1 MEIPYINRELSW
13 LEFNQRV
20 LNEARRNDLPLMERL
35 KFLSIAFSNLDE
47 FFMVRVGGLEI
58 LRSARKRKP
67 DPAGL
72 TPSQQITLVRQ
83 RVKIMLGEI
92 EDCFYEELM
101 PALNDEGISRVAI
114 DQLNSKQ
121 IDYVAEFFV
130 ESIMPLLTPIVLAEN
145 DGMNEIPSLS
155 LSAIC
160 EVGSTE
166 STESTESKDSMRH
179 VLVSIPSNVSRF
191 IWLPGTNDSKF
202 ILIEDVLINFIGQ
215 IFPDEIVKQANLF
228 RLTRNAEI
236 SLEEEGAHDLA
247 KEMGSVLAERKISE
261 CVRLDMEEG
270 FNRNLSKTLKDLVG
284 ATSSQI
290 YSTSLPLGFG
300 DFIEMTSLKGFEHLQ
315 TEPWTPM
322 LPKDWS
328 PGDNI
333 FKNLSKED
341 MLLHHPYDSFDPV
354 LEFIEQ
360 AAKDPKVL
368 AIKQT
373 LYRTAKNSR
382 VISSLIR
389 AAENGKQVTVVV
401 ELKARFDEA
410 RNLERA
416 EELERAGVQI
426 IYGVKGLK
434 THSKLTLVV
443 RNEGDEL
450 KRYVHFGTGNY
461 NEITAGLYTDISYM
475 TCRRKYGYEAA
486 SFFNALTGGSKL
498 GSMKNL
504 TIAPFHLRERLLELI
519 EEEINNV
526 EKGKEA
532 RIDIKVNSLQDSSF
546 ITALYRASYAGVKI
560 RLNVR
565 GVCCLQPDLKKIS
578 KNIKV
583 TSIVDRYLE
592 HSRIYS
598 FHNDGKPKVFISSAD
613 LMERS
618 FDRRVEL
625 AVEVKD
631 AESKKKV
638 QEILKYTLKDNVQSY
653 LLESDGTYI
662 RRKPSKGSK
671 KLRAQSYFH
680 RSTVKNAGKMV
691 NLSEEVFLPHK
702 PKGKDFGTAV

>member
-114 DQLNSKQ
+114 DQLNSTQ

-160 EVGSTE
+160 EVG
-166 STESTESKDSMRH
+166 STESKDSMRH

-284 ATSSQI
+284 ATSSQV

-322 LPKDWS
+322 LPRDWS

-333 FKNLSKED
+333 FKNLSKAD

-504 TIAPFHLRERLLELI
+504 TIAPFHLRERLMELI

-631 AESKKKV
+631 AESKEKV

>member
-35 KFLSIAFSNLDE
+35 KFSSIAFSNLDE

-114 DQLNSKQ
+114 DQLNSTQ

-130 ESIMPLLTPIVLAEN
+130 ESIMPLLTPIILAEN

-160 EVGSTE
+160 EVG
-166 STESTESKDSMRH
+166 STESKDSMRH

-270 FNRNLSKTLKDLVG
+270 FNRNLSKILKDLVG
-284 ATSSQI
+284 ATSSQV
-290 YSTSLPLGFG
+290 YPTSLPLGFG

-322 LPKDWS
+322 LPRDWS

-333 FKNLSKED
+333 FKNLSKAD

-504 TIAPFHLRERLLELI
+504 TIAPFHMRERLMELI
-519 EEEINNV
+519 EAEINNV

-631 AESKKKV
+631 AESKEKV
-638 QEILKYTLKDNVQSY
+638 QEILKYSLKDNVQSY

>member
-83 RVKIMLGEI
+83 RVEIMLGEI
-92 EDCFYEELM
+92 EDCFYQELM
-101 PALNDEGISRVAI
+101 PELNNEGISRVSI

-121 IDYVAEFFV
+121 IDHVAGYFV
-130 ESIMPLLTPIVLAEN
+130 ESIMPLLTPIVLAES
-145 DGMNEIPSLS
+145 DGKNEIPSLS

-160 EVGSTE
+160 EVGSAE
-166 STESTESKDSMRH
+166 SQNTLRH
-179 VLVSIPSNVSRF
+179 VLVPIPSNVSRF
-191 IWLPGTNDSKF
+191 IWLPETDDSKF
-202 ILIEDVLINFIGQ
+202 ILIEDVLINFIGH
-215 IFPDEIVKQANLF
+215 IFPDEIVKNAGLF

-247 KEMGSVLAERKISE
+247 KEMGAVLAERKISE

-270 FNRNLSKTLKDLVG
+270 FNRNLSRSLKGLVG
-284 ATSSQI
+284 VTPSQV

-300 DFIEMTSLKGFEHLQ
+300 DFIELSSTKGFEHLQ
-315 TEPWTPM
+315 NEPWNPM
-322 LPKDWS
+322 LPKDWK

-333 FKNLSKED
+333 FKSLSNRD
-341 MLLHHPYDSFDPV
+341 MLLHHPYDSFEPV

-382 VISSLIR
+382 VISSLIK

-434 THSKLTLVV
+434 THSKVALVV
-443 RNEGDEL
+443 RNEGGEL

-498 GSMKNL
+498 VSLKNL
-504 TIAPFHLRERLLELI
+504 TVAPFHLRERIMDLI
-519 EEEINNV
+519 DAEIDNAEN
-526 EKGKEA
+526 GKEA
-532 RIDIKVNSLQDSSF
+532 RIDIKVNSLQDSSI

-592 HSRIYS
+592 HSRIFS
-598 FHNDGKPKVFISSAD
+598 FYNNGKPKVYISSAD

-631 AESKKKV
+631 ADSKNKL
-638 QEILKYTLKDNVQSY
+638 QEILKISLKDNTQSY
-653 LLESDGTYI
+653 VLESDGTYI
-662 RRKPSKGSK
+662 RSKPSKGSK
-671 KLRAQSYFH
+671 KIRAQIYFH
-680 RSTVKNAGKMV
+680 RSAVKNAGKIATI
-691 NLSEEVFLPHK
+691 SEDAFSPHK
-702 PKGKDFGTAV
+702 PKTKKFGTAV

>member
-114 DQLNSKQ
+114 DQLNSTQ

-160 EVGSTE
+160 EVG
-166 STESTESKDSMRH
+166 STESKDSMRH

-270 FNRNLSKTLKDLVG
+270 FNRNLSKILKDLVG
-284 ATSSQI
+284 ATSSQV
-290 YSTSLPLGFG
+290 YPTSLPLGFG

-322 LPKDWS
+322 LPRDWS

-504 TIAPFHLRERLLELI
+504 TIAPFHMRERLMELI
-519 EEEINNV
+519 EAEINNV

-631 AESKKKV
+631 AESKEKV
-638 QEILKYTLKDNVQSY
+638 QEILKYSLKDNVQSY

>member
-130 ESIMPLLTPIVLAEN
+130 ESIMPLLTPILLAEN

-160 EVGSTE
+160 EVG
-166 STESTESKDSMRH
+166 STESKDSMRH

-284 ATSSQI
+284 ATSSQV

-333 FKNLSKED
+333 FKNLSKAD

-498 GSMKNL
+498 SSMKNL
-504 TIAPFHLRERLLELI
+504 TIAPFHMRERLMELI
-519 EEEINNV
+519 EAEINNV

-638 QEILKYTLKDNVQSY
+638 QEILKYSLKDNVQSY

>member
-114 DQLNSKQ
+114 DQLNSTQ

-160 EVGSTE
+160 EVG
-166 STESTESKDSMRH
+166 STESKDSMRH

-270 FNRNLSKTLKDLVG
+270 FNRNLSKILKDLVG
-284 ATSSQI
+284 ATSSQV
-290 YSTSLPLGFG
+290 YPTSLPLGFG

-333 FKNLSKED
+333 FKNLSKAD

-504 TIAPFHLRERLLELI
+504 TIAPFHMRERLMELI
-519 EEEINNV
+519 EAEINNV

-631 AESKKKV
+631 AESKEKV
-638 QEILKYTLKDNVQSY
+638 QEILKYSLKDNVQSY

>member
-83 RVKIMLGEI
+83 RVEIMLGEI
-92 EDCFYEELM
+92 EDCFYQELM
-101 PALNDEGISRVAI
+101 PELNNEGISRVSI

-121 IDYVAEFFV
+121 IDHVAGYFV
-130 ESIMPLLTPIVLAEN
+130 ESIMPLLTPIVLAES
-145 DGMNEIPSLS
+145 DGKNEIPSLS

-160 EVGSTE
+160 EVGSAE
-166 STESTESKDSMRH
+166 SQNTLRH
-179 VLVSIPSNVSRF
+179 VLVPIPSNVSRF
-191 IWLPGTNDSKF
+191 IWLPETDDSKF
-202 ILIEDVLINFIGQ
+202 ILIEDVLINFIGH
-215 IFPDEIVKQANLF
+215 IFPDEIVKNAGLF

-247 KEMGSVLAERKISE
+247 KEMGAVLAERKISE

-270 FNRNLSKTLKDLVG
+270 FNRNLSRSLKGLVG
-284 ATSSQI
+284 VTPSQV

-300 DFIEMTSLKGFEHLQ
+300 DFIELSSTKGFEHLQ
-315 TEPWTPM
+315 NEPWNPM
-322 LPKDWS
+322 LPKDWK

-333 FKNLSKED
+333 FKSLSNRD
-341 MLLHHPYDSFDPV
+341 MLLHHPYDSFEPV

-382 VISSLIR
+382 VISSLIK

-434 THSKLTLVV
+434 THSKVALVV
-443 RNEGDEL
+443 RNEGGEL

-498 GSMKNL
+498 VSLKNL
-504 TIAPFHLRERLLELI
+504 TVAPFHLRERIMDLI
-519 EEEINNV
+519 DAEIDNAEN
-526 EKGKEA
+526 GKEA
-532 RIDIKVNSLQDSSF
+532 RIDIKVNSLQDSSI

-631 AESKKKV
+631 AESKEKV
-638 QEILKYTLKDNVQSY
+638 QEILKYSLKDNVQSY

>member
-83 RVKIMLGEI
+83 RVEIMLGEI
-92 EDCFYEELM
+92 EDCFYQELM
-101 PALNDEGISRVAI
+101 PELNNEGISRVSI

-121 IDYVAEFFV
+121 IDHVAGYFV
-130 ESIMPLLTPIVLAEN
+130 ESIMPLLTPIVLAES
-145 DGMNEIPSLS
+145 DGKNEIPSLS

-160 EVGSTE
+160 EVGSAE
-166 STESTESKDSMRH
+166 SQNTLRH
-179 VLVSIPSNVSRF
+179 VLVPIPSNVSRF
-191 IWLPGTNDSKF
+191 IWLPETDDSKF
-202 ILIEDVLINFIGQ
+202 ILIEDVLINFIGH
-215 IFPDEIVKQANLF
+215 IFPDEIVKNAGLF

-247 KEMGSVLAERKISE
+247 KEMGAVLAERKISE

-270 FNRNLSKTLKDLVG
+270 FNRNLSRRLKDLVG
-284 ATSSQI
+284 ATPSQV

-300 DFIEMTSLKGFEHLQ
+300 DFIELSSTKGFEHLQ
-315 TEPWTPM
+315 NEPWNPM
-322 LPKDWS
+322 LPKDWK

-333 FKNLSKED
+333 FKSLSNRD
-341 MLLHHPYDSFDPV
+341 MLLHHPYDSFEPV

-434 THSKLTLVV
+434 THSKVTLVV
-443 RNEGDEL
+443 RNEGGEL

-498 GSMKNL
+498 VSLKNL
-504 TIAPFHLRERLLELI
+504 TVAPFHLRERIMDLI
-519 EEEINNV
+519 DAEIDNAEN
-526 EKGKEA
+526 GKEA
-532 RIDIKVNSLQDSSF
+532 RIDIKVNSLQDSSI

-592 HSRIYS
+592 HSRIFS
-598 FHNDGKPKVFISSAD
+598 FHNNGKPKIYISSAD

-631 AESKKKV
+631 ADSKNKL
-638 QEILKYTLKDNVQSY
+638 QEILKISLKDNTQSY
-653 LLESDGTYI
+653 VLESDGTYI
-662 RRKPSKGSK
+662 RSKPSKGSK
-671 KLRAQSYFH
+671 KIRAQIYFH
-680 RSTVKNAGKMV
+680 RSAVKNAGKIATI
-691 NLSEEVFLPHK
+691 SEDAFTPHK
-702 PKGKDFGTAV
+702 PKTKKFGTAV

>member
-1 MEIPYINRELSW
+1 
-13 LEFNQRV
+13 
-20 LNEARRNDLPLMERL
+20 
-35 KFLSIAFSNLDE
+35 
-47 FFMVRVGGLEI
+47 
-58 LRSARKRKP
+58 
-67 DPAGL
+67 
-72 TPSQQITLVRQ
+72 
-83 RVKIMLGEI
+83 
-92 EDCFYEELM
+92 
-101 PALNDEGISRVAI
+101 
-114 DQLNSKQ
+114 
-121 IDYVAEFFV
+121 
-130 ESIMPLLTPIVLAEN
+130 
-145 DGMNEIPSLS
+145 
-155 LSAIC
+155 
-160 EVGSTE
+160 
-166 STESTESKDSMRH
+166 
-179 VLVSIPSNVSRF
+179 
-191 IWLPGTNDSKF
+191 
-202 ILIEDVLINFIGQ
+202 
-215 IFPDEIVKQANLF
+215 
-228 RLTRNAEI
+228 
-236 SLEEEGAHDLA
+236 
-247 KEMGSVLAERKISE
+247 
-261 CVRLDMEEG
+261 MEEG

-284 ATSSQI
+284 ATSSQV

-322 LPKDWS
+322 LPRDWS

-333 FKNLSKED
+333 FKNLSKAD

-498 GSMKNL
+498 SSMKNL
-504 TIAPFHLRERLLELI
+504 TIAPFHMRERLMELI
-519 EEEINNV
+519 EAEINNV

-631 AESKKKV
+631 AESKEKV
-638 QEILKYTLKDNVQSY
+638 QEILKYSLKDNVQSY

>member
-130 ESIMPLLTPIVLAEN
+130 ESIMPLLTPIVLDEN

-160 EVGSTE
+160 EVG
-166 STESTESKDSMRH
+166 STESKDSMRH

-270 FNRNLSKTLKDLVG
+270 FNRNLSKILKDLVG
-284 ATSSQI
+284 ATSSQV
-290 YSTSLPLGFG
+290 YPTSLPLGFG

-504 TIAPFHLRERLLELI
+504 TIAPFHMRERLMELI
-519 EEEINNV
+519 EAEINNV

>member
-114 DQLNSKQ
+114 DQLNSTQ

-130 ESIMPLLTPIVLAEN
+130 ESIMPLLTPIVLDEN

-160 EVGSTE
+160 EVG
-166 STESTESKDSMRH
+166 STESKDSMRH

-270 FNRNLSKTLKDLVG
+270 FNRNLSKILKDLVG
-284 ATSSQI
+284 ATSSQV
-290 YSTSLPLGFG
+290 YPTSLPLGFG

-322 LPKDWS
+322 LPRDWS

-333 FKNLSKED
+333 FKNLSKAD

-504 TIAPFHLRERLLELI
+504 TIAPFHMRERLMELI
-519 EEEINNV
+519 EAEINNV

-631 AESKKKV
+631 AESKEKV
-638 QEILKYTLKDNVQSY
+638 QEILKYSLKDNVQSY

>member
-114 DQLNSKQ
+114 DQLNSTQ

-130 ESIMPLLTPIVLAEN
+130 ESIMPLLTPILLAEN

-160 EVGSTE
+160 EVG
-166 STESTESKDSMRH
+166 STESKDSMRH

-247 KEMGSVLAERKISE
+247 KEMGAVLAERKISE

-284 ATSSQI
+284 ATSSQV

-322 LPKDWS
+322 LPRDWS

-638 QEILKYTLKDNVQSY
+638 QEILKYSLKDNVQSY

>member
-166 STESTESKDSMRH
+166 SKDSMRH

-284 ATSSQI
+284 ATSSQV
-290 YSTSLPLGFG
+290 YPTSLPLGFG

-322 LPKDWS
+322 LPRDWS
-328 PGDNI
+328 AGDNI
-333 FKNLSKED
+333 FKNLSKAD

-504 TIAPFHLRERLLELI
+504 TIAPFHMRERLMELI
-519 EEEINNV
+519 EAEINNV

-638 QEILKYTLKDNVQSY
+638 QEILKYSLKDNVQSY

>member
-114 DQLNSKQ
+114 DQLNSTQ

-160 EVGSTE
+160 EVG
-166 STESTESKDSMRH
+166 STESKDSMRH

-247 KEMGSVLAERKISE
+247 KEMGSVLAERKLSE

-270 FNRNLSKTLKDLVG
+270 FNRNLSKILKDLVG
-284 ATSSQI
+284 ATSSQV

-322 LPKDWS
+322 LPRDWS

-333 FKNLSKED
+333 FKNLSKAD

-504 TIAPFHLRERLLELI
+504 TIAPFHLRERLMELI
-519 EEEINNV
+519 EAEINNV

-638 QEILKYTLKDNVQSY
+638 QEILKYSLKDNVQSY

>member
-166 STESTESKDSMRH
+166 SKDSMRH

-270 FNRNLSKTLKDLVG
+270 FNRNLSKILKDLVG
-284 ATSSQI
+284 ATSSQV
-290 YSTSLPLGFG
+290 YPTSLPLGFG

-322 LPKDWS
+322 LPRDWS

-333 FKNLSKED
+333 FKNLSKAD

-504 TIAPFHLRERLLELI
+504 TIAPFHLREQLMELI
-519 EEEINNV
+519 EAEINNV

-625 AVEVKD
+625 AVELKD
-631 AESKKKV
+631 AESKEKV
-638 QEILKYTLKDNVQSY
+638 QEILKYSLKDNVQSY

>member
-114 DQLNSKQ
+114 DQLNSTQ

-160 EVGSTE
+160 EVG
-166 STESTESKDSMRH
+166 STESKDSMRH

-284 ATSSQI
+284 ATSSQV

-322 LPKDWS
+322 LPRDWS

-333 FKNLSKED
+333 FKNLSKAD

-504 TIAPFHLRERLLELI
+504 TIAPFHMRERLMELI
-519 EEEINNV
+519 EAEINNV

-631 AESKKKV
+631 AESKEKV
-638 QEILKYTLKDNVQSY
+638 QEILKYSLKDNVQSY

>member
-160 EVGSTE
+160 EVGSP
-166 STESTESKDSMRH
+166 ESKDSMRH

-247 KEMGSVLAERKISE
+247 KEMGAVLAERKISE

-284 ATSSQI
+284 ATSSQV

-333 FKNLSKED
+333 FKNLSKAD

-504 TIAPFHLRERLLELI
+504 TIAPFHLREQLMELI
-519 EEEINNV
+519 EAEINNV

-638 QEILKYTLKDNVQSY
+638 QEILKYSLKDNVQSY

>member
-166 STESTESKDSMRH
+166 SKDSMRH

-247 KEMGSVLAERKISE
+247 KEMGAVLAERKISE

-284 ATSSQI
+284 ATSSQV
-290 YSTSLPLGFG
+290 YPTSLPLGFG

-322 LPKDWS
+322 LPRDWS
-328 PGDNI
+328 AGDNI
-333 FKNLSKED
+333 FKNLSKAD

-504 TIAPFHLRERLLELI
+504 TIAPFHMRERLMELI
-519 EEEINNV
+519 EAEINNV

-631 AESKKKV
+631 AESKEKV
-638 QEILKYTLKDNVQSY
+638 QEILKYSLKDNVQSY

>member
-1 MEIPYINRELSW
+1 MVDIPYINRELSW

-35 KFLSIAFSNLDE
+35 KFLSISFSNLDE

-166 STESTESKDSMRH
+166 SKDSMRH

-247 KEMGSVLAERKISE
+247 KEMGAVLAERKISE

-270 FNRNLSKTLKDLVG
+270 FNRNLSKTLKGLVG
-284 ATSSQI
+284 ATSSQV

-322 LPKDWS
+322 LPRDWS

-333 FKNLSKED
+333 FKNLSKAD

-504 TIAPFHLRERLLELI
+504 TIAPFHMRERLMELI
-519 EEEINNV
+519 EAEINNV

-638 QEILKYTLKDNVQSY
+638 QEILKYSLKDNVQSY

>member
-114 DQLNSKQ
+114 DQLNSTQ

-145 DGMNEIPSLS
+145 DGMNDIPSLS

-160 EVGSTE
+160 EVG
-166 STESTESKDSMRH
+166 STESKDSMRH

-322 LPKDWS
+322 LPKDWR

-333 FKNLSKED
+333 FKNLSKAD

>member
-130 ESIMPLLTPIVLAEN
+130 ESIMPLLTPILLAEN

-160 EVGSTE
+160 EVG
-166 STESTESKDSMRH
+166 STESKDSMRH

-270 FNRNLSKTLKDLVG
+270 FNRNLSKILKDLVG
-284 ATSSQI
+284 VTSSQV
-290 YSTSLPLGFG
+290 YPTSLPLGFG

-322 LPKDWS
+322 LPRDWS
-328 PGDNI
+328 AGDNI
-333 FKNLSKED
+333 FKNLSKAD

-498 GSMKNL
+498 SSMKNL
-504 TIAPFHLRERLLELI
+504 TIAPFHMRERLMELI
-519 EEEINNV
+519 EAEINNV

-631 AESKKKV
+631 AESKEKV
-638 QEILKYTLKDNVQSY
+638 QEILKYSLKDNVQSY

>member
-35 KFLSIAFSNLDE
+35 KFLSIAFSNIDE

-114 DQLNSKQ
+114 DQLNSTQ

-130 ESIMPLLTPIVLAEN
+130 ENIMPLLTPIVFAEN

-160 EVGSTE
+160 EVG
-166 STESTESKDSMRH
+166 STESKDSMRH

-284 ATSSQI
+284 ATSSQV

-322 LPKDWS
+322 LPRDWS

>member
-114 DQLNSKQ
+114 DQLNSTQ

-160 EVGSTE
+160 EVG
-166 STESTESKDSMRH
+166 STESKDSMRH

-247 KEMGSVLAERKISE
+247 KEMGAVLAERKISE

-284 ATSSQI
+284 ATSSQV
-290 YSTSLPLGFG
+290 YPTSLPLGFG

-333 FKNLSKED
+333 FKNLSKAD

-504 TIAPFHLRERLLELI
+504 TIAPFHMRERLMELI
-519 EEEINNV
+519 EAEINNV

-631 AESKKKV
+631 AESKEKV
-638 QEILKYTLKDNVQSY
+638 QEILKYSLKDNVQSY

>member
-114 DQLNSKQ
+114 DQLNSTQ

-130 ESIMPLLTPIVLAEN
+130 ESIMPLLTPIILAEN

-160 EVGSTE
+160 EVG
-166 STESTESKDSMRH
+166 STESKDSMRH

-284 ATSSQI
+284 ATSSQV

-333 FKNLSKED
+333 FKNLSKAD

-504 TIAPFHLRERLLELI
+504 TIAPFHLREQLMELI
-519 EEEINNV
+519 EAEINNV

-631 AESKKKV
+631 AESKEKV
-638 QEILKYTLKDNVQSY
+638 QEILKYSLKDNVQSY

>member
-166 STESTESKDSMRH
+166 SKDSMRH

-284 ATSSQI
+284 ATSSQV

-322 LPKDWS
+322 LPRDWS

-333 FKNLSKED
+333 FKNLSKAD

-504 TIAPFHLRERLLELI
+504 TIAPFHMRERLMELI
-519 EEEINNV
+519 EAEINNV

-631 AESKKKV
+631 AESKEKV
-638 QEILKYTLKDNVQSY
+638 QEILKYSLKDNVQSY

>member
-114 DQLNSKQ
+114 DQLNSTQ

-160 EVGSTE
+160 EVG
-166 STESTESKDSMRH
+166 STESKDSMRH

-284 ATSSQI
+284 ATSSQV
-290 YSTSLPLGFG
+290 YPTSLPLGFG

-322 LPKDWS
+322 LPRDWS

-333 FKNLSKED
+333 FKNLSKAD

-504 TIAPFHLRERLLELI
+504 TIAPFHMRERLMELI
-519 EEEINNV
+519 EAEINNV

-631 AESKKKV
+631 AESKEKV
-638 QEILKYTLKDNVQSY
+638 QEILKYSLKDNVQSY

>member
-83 RVKIMLGEI
+83 RVEIMLGEI
-92 EDCFYEELM
+92 EDCFYQELM
-101 PALNDEGISRVAI
+101 PELNNEGISRVSI

-121 IDYVAEFFV
+121 IDHVAEYFV
-130 ESIMPLLTPIVLAEN
+130 ESIMPLLTPIVLAES
-145 DGMNEIPSLS
+145 DGKNEIPSLS

-166 STESTESKDSMRH
+166 SQNTLRH
-179 VLVSIPSNVSRF
+179 VLVPIPSNVSRF
-191 IWLPGTNDSKF
+191 IWLPETDDSKF
-202 ILIEDVLINFIGQ
+202 ILIEDVLINFIGH
-215 IFPDEIVKQANLF
+215 IFPDEIVKNAGLF

-247 KEMGSVLAERKISE
+247 KEMGAVLAERKISE

-270 FNRNLSKTLKDLVG
+270 FNRNLSRSLKGLVG
-284 ATSSQI
+284 ATPSQV

-300 DFIEMTSLKGFEHLQ
+300 DFIELSSTKGFEHLQ
-315 TEPWTPM
+315 NEPWNPM
-322 LPKDWS
+322 LPKDWK

-333 FKNLSKED
+333 FKSLSNRD
-341 MLLHHPYDSFDPV
+341 MLLHHPYDSFEPV
-354 LEFIEQ
+354 LDFIEQ

-382 VISSLIR
+382 VISSLIK

-434 THSKLTLVV
+434 THSKVTLVV
-443 RNEGDEL
+443 RNEGGEL

-498 GSMKNL
+498 VSLKNL
-504 TIAPFHLRERLLELI
+504 TVAPFHLRERIMDLI
-519 EEEINNV
+519 DAEIDNAEN
-526 EKGKEA
+526 GKEA
-532 RIDIKVNSLQDSSF
+532 RIDIKVNSLQDSSI

-592 HSRIYS
+592 HSRIFS
-598 FHNDGKPKVFISSAD
+598 FYNNGKPKVYISSAD

-631 AESKKKV
+631 ADSKNKL
-638 QEILKYTLKDNVQSY
+638 QEILKISLKDNIQSY
-653 LLESDGTYI
+653 ILESDGTYI
-662 RRKPSKGSK
+662 RSKPSKGSK
-671 KLRAQSYFH
+671 KIRAQSYFH
-680 RSTVKNAGKMV
+680 RSAVKNAGKIATI
-691 NLSEEVFLPHK
+691 SEDAFTPHK
-702 PKGKDFGTAV
+702 PKTKNFGTAV

>member
-166 STESTESKDSMRH
+166 SKDSMRH

-284 ATSSQI
+284 ATSSQV
-290 YSTSLPLGFG
+290 YPTSLPLGFG

-322 LPKDWS
+322 LPRDWS
-328 PGDNI
+328 AGDNI
-333 FKNLSKED
+333 FKNLSKAD

-504 TIAPFHLRERLLELI
+504 TIAPFHMRERLMELI
-519 EEEINNV
+519 EAEINNV

-631 AESKKKV
+631 AESKEKV
-638 QEILKYTLKDNVQSY
+638 QEILKYSLKDNVQSY

>member
-166 STESTESKDSMRH
+166 SKDSMRH

-284 ATSSQI
+284 ATSSQV
-290 YSTSLPLGFG
+290 YPTSLPLGFG

-333 FKNLSKED
+333 FKNLSKAD

-504 TIAPFHLRERLLELI
+504 TIAPFHLREQLMELI
-519 EEEINNV
+519 EAEINNV

-631 AESKKKV
+631 AESKEKV
-638 QEILKYTLKDNVQSY
+638 QEILKYSLKDNVQSY

>member
-114 DQLNSKQ
+114 DQLNSTQ

-145 DGMNEIPSLS
+145 DGMNDIPSLS

-160 EVGSTE
+160 EVG
-166 STESTESKDSMRH
+166 STESKDSMRH

-270 FNRNLSKTLKDLVG
+270 SNRNLSKILKDLVG
-284 ATSSQI
+284 ATSSQV
-290 YSTSLPLGFG
+290 YPTSLPLGFG

-333 FKNLSKED
+333 FKNLSKAD

>member
-114 DQLNSKQ
+114 DQLNSTQ

-160 EVGSTE
+160 EVG
-166 STESTESKDSMRH
+166 STESKDSMRH

-284 ATSSQI
+284 ATSSQV

-322 LPKDWS
+322 LPRDWS

-333 FKNLSKED
+333 FKNLSKAD

-504 TIAPFHLRERLLELI
+504 TIAPFHLRERLMELI
-519 EEEINNV
+519 EAEINNV

>member
-1 MEIPYINRELSW
+1 
-13 LEFNQRV
+13 
-20 LNEARRNDLPLMERL
+20 
-35 KFLSIAFSNLDE
+35 
-47 FFMVRVGGLEI
+47 
-58 LRSARKRKP
+58 
-67 DPAGL
+67 
-72 TPSQQITLVRQ
+72 
-83 RVKIMLGEI
+83 
-92 EDCFYEELM
+92 
-101 PALNDEGISRVAI
+101 
-114 DQLNSKQ
+114 
-121 IDYVAEFFV
+121 
-130 ESIMPLLTPIVLAEN
+130 MPLLTPIVFAEN

-160 EVGSTE
+160 EVG
-166 STESTESKDSMRH
+166 STESKDSMRH

-247 KEMGSVLAERKISE
+247 KEMGAVLAERKISE

-284 ATSSQI
+284 ATSSQV

-333 FKNLSKED
+333 FKNLSKAD

>member
-166 STESTESKDSMRH
+166 SKDSMRH

-261 CVRLDMEEG
+261 CVRLDMQEG
-270 FNRNLSKTLKDLVG
+270 FNRNLSKTLKDLVC
-284 ATSSQI
+284 ATSSQV

-333 FKNLSKED
+333 FKNLSKAD

-504 TIAPFHLRERLLELI
+504 TIAPFHLREQLMELI
-519 EEEINNV
+519 EAEITNV

-638 QEILKYTLKDNVQSY
+638 QEILKYSLKDNVQSY

>member
-166 STESTESKDSMRH
+166 SKDSMRH

-247 KEMGSVLAERKISE
+247 KEMGAVLAERKISE

-284 ATSSQI
+284 ATSSQV

-333 FKNLSKED
+333 FKNLSKAD

-504 TIAPFHLRERLLELI
+504 TIAPFHLREQLMELI

-546 ITALYRASYAGVKI
+546 ITSLYRASYAGVKI

-631 AESKKKV
+631 AESKEKV
-638 QEILKYTLKDNVQSY
+638 QEILKYSLKDNVQSY

>member
-166 STESTESKDSMRH
+166 SKDSMRH

-247 KEMGSVLAERKISE
+247 KEMGAVLAERKISE

-284 ATSSQI
+284 ATSSQV

-333 FKNLSKED
+333 FKNLSKAD

-504 TIAPFHLRERLLELI
+504 TIAPFHLREQLMELI

-546 ITALYRASYAGVKI
+546 ITSLYRASYAGVKI

-638 QEILKYTLKDNVQSY
+638 QEILKYSLKDNVQSY

>member
-101 PALNDEGISRVAI
+101 PAFNDEGISRVAI
-114 DQLNSKQ
+114 DQLNSTQ

-130 ESIMPLLTPIVLAEN
+130 ESIMPLLTPIILAEN

-160 EVGSTE
+160 EVG
-166 STESTESKDSMRH
+166 STESKDSMRH

-270 FNRNLSKTLKDLVG
+270 FNRNLSKILKDLIG
-284 ATSSQI
+284 ATSSQV
-290 YSTSLPLGFG
+290 YPTSLPLGFG

-322 LPKDWS
+322 LPRDWS
-328 PGDNI
+328 PGENI
-333 FKNLSKED
+333 FKNLSKAD

-504 TIAPFHLRERLLELI
+504 TIAPFHMRERLMELI
-519 EEEINNV
+519 EAEINNV

-631 AESKKKV
+631 AESKEKV
-638 QEILKYTLKDNVQSY
+638 QEILKYSLKDNVQSY

-671 KLRAQSYFH
+671 KIRAQSYFH
-680 RSTVKNAGKMV
+680 RSSVKNAGKMV

-702 PKGKDFGTAV
+702 PKGKEFGTAV